1 MSDAIMDAYR
11 KLIKDLEIA
20 NVKIRN
26 DAIEECAVLCEDIW
40 TSEFSDPGR
49 DCAEAIRKLKEERK

>member
-1 MSDAIMDAYR
+1 MDAYR

-26 DAIEECAVLCEDIW
+26 NAFEECAVLCEDIW
-40 TSEFSDPGR
+40 TDEFSGSGR
-49 DCAEAIRKLKEERK
+49 VCAEAIRKLKEEMK